1 MKEKVVIDDLL
12 ASYIKINPDA
22 PIKVLFL
29 HGWQANS
36 DLWQEVISGLKD
48 NRLAIYALDLPGF
61 GGSEAPKSPFG
72 VSDYANFVKSFADKV
87 GIEKII
93 LVGHSFGGRI
103 AIKLSAETNLVSKL
117 ILVNSAG
124 LILKDKSATRLLAK
138 LARPF
143 FLPKFMQGARRS
155 VYRRI
160 GSTDYLDSGKLR
172 ETYLKVIDEDLSSSL
187 AKISAPT
194 LLIWGD
200 RDQEAPLE
208 MGKLMNEQ
216 IKGSKMVI
224 FKGVGH
230 FSFLERKDD
239 FVNELQEF
247 IK

>member
-1 MKEKVVIDDLL
+1 MKEKVVIDGLL

-36 DLWQEVISGLKD
+36 DLWQDVFSELKED
-48 NRLAIYALDLPGF
+48 DLAIYALDLPGF

-72 VSDYANFVKSFADKV
+72 VSDYAKFVKSFAEKI
-87 GIEKII
+87 GIKDII

-103 AIKLSAETNLVSKL
+103 AIKLSAETRLVNKL

-124 LILKDKSATRLLAK
+124 LILKDKSMTRFVAR

-143 FLPKFMQGARRS
+143 FAPKFMRKVRRS
-155 VYRRI
+155 VYKKL
-160 GSTDYLDSGKLR
+160 GSTDYLDSGDLR
-172 ETYLKVIDEDLSSSL
+172 ETYLKVIGEDLTPYL
-187 AKISAPT
+187 AKISIPT

-200 RDQEAPLE
+200 KDEEAPLE
-208 MGKLMNEQ
+208 IGKKMNEK
-216 IKGSKMVI
+216 IKGSKMVV

-230 FSFLERKDD
+230 FTFLERKDE
-239 FVNELQEF
+239 FAKVLKEF